1 MPKIWYVIVLVGNS
15 QSQQLQCFALV
26 IGRAFQ
32 GSHGFGPNFFCT
44 LLQGIKIDFGIRNL
58 VFGKECFPPG
68 LFAIWFAL
76 FVHEEPSYT
85 PHGTLW
91 LANSFGINFVRIIP

>member
-1 MPKIWYVIVLVGNS
+1 M
-15 QSQQLQCFALV
+15 
-26 IGRAFQ
+26 GRAFQ
-32 GSHGFGPNFFCT
+32 GSHGFGPDFLNNTVAFLIDFT
-44 LLQGIKIDFGIRNL
+44 LIQGIKIDFGNRDL